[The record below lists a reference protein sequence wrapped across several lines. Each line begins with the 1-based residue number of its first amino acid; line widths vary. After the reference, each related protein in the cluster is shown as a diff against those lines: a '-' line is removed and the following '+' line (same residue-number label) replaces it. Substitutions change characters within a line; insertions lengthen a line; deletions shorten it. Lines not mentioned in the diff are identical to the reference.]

1 VVFTVNQV
9 APRCR
14 GFARFTVAGH
24 PGINRIRFA
33 SRVHGRRMA
42 PGTYRI
48 SARTAHG
55 RLVRRVT
62 LVVVAGSAPT
72 PEELRAARAANV
84 CSAGTRSSSTTVG
97 GTSGAT
103 GATTSPGQA
112 MPPTLGQQSNEQ
124 AAGIPTPKGQN
135 MHSGVL
141 AQSIEETARAI
152 RPYLVALLALSVLL
166 LGAASLPN
174 VAFTDSRVNYLLTRY
189 RVELAGLG
197 AAALVAVVIA
207 FLL

>member
-1 VVFTVNQV
+1 MVFTVNQV

-84 CSAGTRSSSTTVG
+84 C
-97 GTSGAT
+97 SGAT